1 MSILRRPGFADY
13 VLNEGRIHTDIL
25 KKRISD
31 VLDRESLGK
40 SPAYVVQKI
49 AEELKLKYGE
59 NFDLSTLKTDEILKT
74 ANLPYV
80 TRGLFEPKLRQVSQ
94 PQEQQ
99 PQEIQAQQTDVSTKT
114 ETDFTDDIISN
125 YLDSQGEQDSQEQDY
140 QYSDSQL
147 DSQELAMTAAESVK
161 LSKKQ
166 TAQVLN
172 EQYKK
177 RMQRLYSIEQKYSQQ

>member
-31 VLDRESLGK
+31 VLDRQSLGK

-59 NFDLSTLKTDEILKT
+59 NFDLSTLKTDDILKT

-80 TRGLFEPKLRQVSQ
+80 TRGLFEPKLREVEQ
-94 PQEQQ
+94 PQAQSQQ
-99 PQEIQAQQTDVSTKT
+99 IQAQQTDVSSET
-114 ETDFTDDIISN
+114 EKDFTDDIISN
-125 YLDSQGEQDSQEQDY
+125 YLDSQGEEDSQEQDY
-140 QYSDSQL
+140 QYSDSQF

-177 RMQRLYSIEQKYSQQ
+177 RMQKLYSIEQRYSQ